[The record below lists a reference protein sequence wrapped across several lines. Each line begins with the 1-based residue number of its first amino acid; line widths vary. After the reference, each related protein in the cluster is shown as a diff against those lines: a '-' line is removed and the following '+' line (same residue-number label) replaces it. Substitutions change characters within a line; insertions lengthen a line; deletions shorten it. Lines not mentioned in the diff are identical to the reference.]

1 MTYPKVNVSFSYIVS
16 RNNKLNKMTPT
27 ILLVEDEVVAAE
39 MLTTFLE
46 INNFNVISLQDGLE
60 ALDFI
65 KSTRNRIDL
74 AILDIMVP
82 GVDGKELCSFIRKHP
97 QFGQIPVI
105 FLTAKDQ
112 EQDEI
117 TGLNLGADDYI
128 PKPASLNLILAHV
141 KTLLRRRG
149 IQSDD
154 ELKISD
160 IRLEVSS
167 GTAFVENK
175 PLELTLKEFKILE
188 LLIRNPKRVYSR
200 QEILEYISDDEKH
213 VFDRTIDAHIKNL
226 RLKLGQKGQI
236 IKTFRGLGY
245 GIDRSFLSELTGRDN
260 FGR

>member
-1 MTYPKVNVSFSYIVS
+1 
-16 RNNKLNKMTPT
+16 MTPT

-46 INNFNVISLQDGLE
+46 INNFNVISIQDGQE

-82 GVDGKELCSFIRKHP
+82 GVDGKELCGFIRKHP

-154 ELKISD
+154 VIKIND
-160 IRLEVSS
+160 I
-167 GTAFVENK
+167 
-175 PLELTLKEFKILE
+175 
-188 LLIRNPKRVYSR
+188 
-200 QEILEYISDDEKH
+200 H
-213 VFDRTIDAHIKNL
+213 
-226 RLKLGQKGQI
+226 
-236 IKTFRGLGY
+236 
-245 GIDRSFLSELTGRDN
+245 
-260 FGR
+260 